1 MSTDN
6 ITASTSSSTVMT
18 DPDNT
23 EGQSDPKLT
32 ESSQVSFSIASLPA
46 EWFRL
51 LTSDLGSS

>member
-6 ITASTSSSTVMT
+6 ITAPTSSSTVMT

-23 EGQSDPKLT
+23 EDQSDPELT
-32 ESSQVSFSIASLPA
+32 ESSQVCFSIAYLPT

-51 LTSDLGSS
+51 LTSDLGS